1 MTRQERI
8 RGKEYFCFKSLLFA
22 QGKEEVRCMICPACG
37 AHLDDDSKFCEVCGS
52 RIDLSNLTPS
62 AVSEMSE
69 ATEGGK
75 APTAEKPETAEAE
88 KASAAIKPYAAEA
101 GKVSA
106 AIKPYAADAEKASAA
121 EKPSMAEREKVS
133 AVEKP
138 AGTAASAAKEVISA
152 HPAPKTGRGKGTGDA
167 ASSPGKPADRRLKI
181 IGLSV
186 GTVIM
191 IIGFIRIA
199 TAGTSI
205 SSTSFGADFYTYTY
219 QGIVAVTEA
228 LAAIEVTLGWILV
241 AIGAA
246 IDVLSLRS

>member
-88 KASAAIKPYAAEA
+88 KASAAIKPYAAEV

-106 AIKPYAADAEKASAA
+106 AINPFAADAEKASAA

>member
-1 MTRQERI
+1 
-8 RGKEYFCFKSLLFA
+8 
-22 QGKEEVRCMICPACG
+22 MICPACG

-88 KASAAIKPYAAEA
+88 KASA
-101 GKVSA
+101 
-106 AIKPYAADAEKASAA
+106 
-121 EKPSMAEREKVS
+121 
-133 AVEKP
+133 VEKP

-152 HPAPKTGRGKGTGDA
+152 HPAPKTGQGKGTGDA

>member
-1 MTRQERI
+1 
-8 RGKEYFCFKSLLFA
+8 
-22 QGKEEVRCMICPACG
+22 MICPACG

-106 AIKPYAADAEKASAA
+106 AIKPYAAETGKASAA

-152 HPAPKTGRGKGTGDA
+152 HPAPKTGQGKGTGDA
-167 ASSPGKPADRRLKI
+167 AASTGKPADRRLKI

>member
-106 AIKPYAADAEKASAA
+106 AINPFAADAEKASAA

>member
-1 MTRQERI
+1 
-8 RGKEYFCFKSLLFA
+8 
-22 QGKEEVRCMICPACG
+22 MICPACG

-106 AIKPYAADAEKASAA
+106 AINPFAADAEKASAA
-121 EKPSMAEREKVS
+121 EKPSMAEGEKVS

-152 HPAPKTGRGKGTGDA
+152 HPAPKTGQGKGTGDA

>member
-1 MTRQERI
+1 
-8 RGKEYFCFKSLLFA
+8 
-22 QGKEEVRCMICPACG
+22 MICPACG

-106 AIKPYAADAEKASAA
+106 A

-152 HPAPKTGRGKGTGDA
+152 HPAPKTGQGKGTGDA

-228 LAAIEVTLGWILV
+228 LASIEVTLGWILV

-246 IDVLSLRS
+246 IDALSLRS

>member
-1 MTRQERI
+1 M
-8 RGKEYFCFKSLLFA
+8 
-22 QGKEEVRCMICPACG
+22 P
-37 AHLDDDSKFCEVCGS
+37 
-52 RIDLSNLTPS
+52 
-62 AVSEMSE
+62 
-69 ATEGGK
+69 
-75 APTAEKPETAEAE
+75 
-88 KASAAIKPYAAEA
+88 
-101 GKVSA
+101 
-106 AIKPYAADAEKASAA
+106 DAEKASAA

-138 AGTAASAAKEVISA
+138 AGTAVPGAKEPISP
-152 HPAPKTGRGKGTGDA
+152 HPALKAGPGTGDA
-167 ASSPGKPADRRLKI
+167 AASPVNPADRRLKI
-181 IGLSV
+181 ISLSV
-186 GTVIM
+186 GTVIL